1 MSTTL
6 MVEKKCSYCDQRDV
20 GGVTTKMM
28 TETKANTR
36 VGYCG
41 LGLTESDYCNRKVGI
56 LPVFMSGTFHTPEQ
70 EWMKNA

>member
-1 MSTTL
+1 
-6 MVEKKCSYCDQRDV
+6 
-20 GGVTTKMM
+20 MM

-41 LGLTESDYCNRKVGI
+41 LRLTESDYCNRKVGI
-56 LPVFMSGTFHTPEQ
+56 MPVLMSDIFHTPEQ